1 MDGPRRPHHLAVAPL
16 QPSRGI
22 DQETIP
28 LPDPRDHRV
37 DHLEGLGLGIAA
49 LGREI
54 GHFERIDQGHE
65 RPQRQE
71 PVDAAED
78 QRPQRAAQPQMTQ
91 HQRRI
96 DVGRVVGQN
105 ERRPGETM
113 KLLGA
118 GYGNPVPQPEE
129 QAGQKP
135 EQPIEQRLHS
145 GFPTDPGHMR
155 FPRPTASCPA
165 SAPTRIDRQKSV
177 CQIGRNTVAPAGAG
191 SGSKNVSGIGSG
203 VAFHGGKHRQ
213 G

>member
-1 MDGPRRPHHLAVAPL
+1 MDGPRRSHHLAVAPL

-22 DQETIP
+22 DQKTIP
-28 LPDPRDHRV
+28 LPDPGDHRV
-37 DHLEGLGLGIAA
+37 DHLECFGLGIAA

-54 GHFERIDQGHE
+54 GHFEGIDQRHQ

-78 QRPQRAAQPQMTQ
+78 QRSQRASQPQMTQ

-96 DVGRVVGQN
+96 NVGRVVGQN
-105 ERRPGETM
+105 ERRPGEAM

-118 GYGNPVPQPEE
+118 GHGNPVSQPEE

-135 EQPIEQRLHS
+135 EQPIEKGFHS
-145 GFPTDPGHMR
+145 GFPTELGPMR
-155 FPRPTASCPA
+155 FPRPTASAAA

-177 CQIGRNTVAPAGAG
+177 CQIGRNTRAPVGAG
-191 SGSKNVSGIGSG
+191 VGTDTASG
-203 VAFHGGKHRQ
+203 VALHGGKHRQ
-213 G
+213 R